1 MINYMYDWYPYNQI
15 IMIYQEILMMA
26 GNRTWFFNNESNKLD
41 EYEYDVTESLVHYDW
56 AELIPTV
63 VVYSIVLLIGIFGNG

>member
-1 MINYMYDWYPYNQI
+1 
-15 IMIYQEILMMA
+15 MA
-26 GNRTWFFNNESNKLD
+26 SNRTWFFNNESNKLD